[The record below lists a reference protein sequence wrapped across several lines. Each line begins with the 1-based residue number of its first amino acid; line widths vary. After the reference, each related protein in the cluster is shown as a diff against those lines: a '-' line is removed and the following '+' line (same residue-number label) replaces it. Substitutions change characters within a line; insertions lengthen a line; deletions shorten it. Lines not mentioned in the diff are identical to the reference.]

1 VSLVQRRTSGPP
13 SSIMRPSFVSVM
25 TMNTINNKDEADSS
39 FSFEEIGSPVRIR
52 VSVDFELTF
61 PVALICDIF
70 RGNDVFEDSS
80 SGIKVGDPWIV
91 IKLRVSRQQ
100 GLCQDG

>member
-1 VSLVQRRTSGPP
+1 VSLVQRRTSGPL

-25 TMNTINNKDEADSS
+25 TMNTINHKDEADSS

-61 PVALICDIF
+61 PVVQPVTESDGTRRNLII
-70 RGNDVFEDSS
+70 
-80 SGIKVGDPWIV
+80 SGPHPPPQF
-91 IKLRVSRQQ
+91 LEF
-100 GLCQDG
+100 LHHHNT